1 MSHPIVI
8 VGCAERLMQVDDEAQ
23 KNLSAGASFK
33 RRISQPCWDV
43 LFLRWLCRATGSP
56 VVHVSP
62 EPRPLPAREKSGR

>member
-33 RRISQPCWDV
+33 GEYLNLVGMCCFCDG
-43 LFLRWLCRATGSP
+43 FDA
-56 VVHVSP
+56 
-62 EPRPLPAREKSGR
+62 RPAAR